1 MLGKKTLTANQC
13 QANVTI
19 KCLKFSRKSLIRGP
33 NIDEKHCRPGCQR
46 PMPPCAAIIAVH
58 NQQWAKRWSWWWIS
72 RKKVLQGYFLL
83 CLIDVTLMLKL
94 LAWGCS
100 STLSKKVERSK
111 EPVIPGARLQIRICR
126 RLLRFILRSWI
137 TTHFCSP
144 SYLSSDK

>member
-1 MLGKKTLTANQC
+1 MLGNKNSYSKSMSGKCHHQMPKVQQEKFNQGSKYRWKALPPWLPEAHAALC
-13 QANVTI
+13 CYHSCTQPAVSQTMI
-19 KCLKFSRKSLIRGP
+19 MMM
-33 NIDEKHCRPGCQR
+33 NIT
-46 PMPPCAAIIAVH
+46 
-58 NQQWAKRWSWWWIS
+58 
-72 RKKVLQGYFLL
+72 KKVLQGYFLL